1 MNSIL
6 SYPIQALVG
15 GKRKA
20 DWPAAV
26 VESNI
31 SLSPEDSGF
40 HPLVHA
46 GFKASLYGPEHV
58 LKSTRTPPQGM
69 TVDEKEN
76 AQVSYP
82 PDKIIQDMW
91 KNNRKEY
98 ERLKTE
104 MFAHPKVWEAEERQR
119 DCHFIISD

>member
-15 GKRKA
+15 SKRKA
-20 DWPAAV
+20 ERPAV
-26 VESNI
+26 VESDI
-31 SLSPEDSGF
+31 SLSPDDSGF
-40 HPLVHA
+40 HPLIHTA
-46 GFKASLYGPEHV
+46 FKVAMYGPEHI
-58 LKSTRTPPQGM
+58 LKSTQAHPQGM
-69 TVDEKEN
+69 TVAEKESG
-76 AQVSYP
+76 QISYP

-104 MFAHPKVWEAEERQR
+104 MFAHPKVIREQTE
-119 DCHFIISD
+119 DIPG